1 MITREKVLY
10 IGIGSYVVAVRP
22 SDGQEIW
29 RSKLKMS
36 SFITVWADGD
46 TVYAGAAGELF
57 CLDGATGVIRWRNK
71 LKGLGSGLISFS
83 GASSVE
89 AAAAMAAAQA
99 VAATTVIVASS

>member
-1 MITREKVLY
+1 MITRDKVLY
-10 IGIGSYVVAVRP
+10 IGIGSYVVAIRP

-29 RSKLKMS
+29 RTKLKMT
-36 SFITVWADGD
+36 SFVTVFTEGD
-46 TVYAGAAGELF
+46 TVYAGAGGELF
-57 CLDGATGVIRWRNK
+57 CLDGASGVIRWRNK

-99 VAATTVIVASS
+99 AAATVIVASS